1 MSNILKF
8 LENVKNNMQESDKNL
23 IFSNNLKFLRNNAAL
38 SQVELAGILQM
49 SRGAIGNYETG
60 KEPGKK
66 ELKKIADYF
75 NVSVHELL
83 YERLNV
89 NRTEFV
95 FQVAEKAYQYNQ
107 EDGIPVVTQISANVK
122 GYEEKEV
129 IKYETIEMGIK
140 GMFFL
145 VMADSYL
152 MDGSVK
158 SIKQGDML
166 LIDPK
171 IEVFY
176 PGDLVAV
183 ITISQRQWVRYVEEI
198 QEEYIKLQGNITL
211 ARKSEIAAIYRVVKV
226 RPVDFNV

>member
-1 MSNILKF
+1 
-8 LENVKNNMQESDKNL
+8 MQETEKNL

-38 SQVELAGILQM
+38 SQVELAGILKM

-66 ELKKIADYF
+66 ELKRIADYF
-75 NVSVHELL
+75 NVSVHDLL
-83 YERLNV
+83 YTMLNI
-89 NRTEFV
+89 NRSEFV
-95 FQVAEKAYQYNQ
+95 ERVAEKVHQYNK
-107 EDGIPVVTQISANVK
+107 ENGIPVVMQISANQK

-129 IKYETIEMGIK
+129 IKHEPIEMGVE

-145 VMADSYL
+145 VMTDNYL
-152 MDGSVK
+152 MDGSIK

-166 LIDPK
+166 LIDPEIK
-171 IEVFY
+171 AFY

-183 ITISQRQWVRYVEEI
+183 ITTTNRQWVRYVEEI
-198 QEEYIKLQGNITL
+198 QEEYVKLQGNITL
-211 ARKSEIAAIYRVVKV
+211 ARDKEVSAIYRVVKV

>member
-66 ELKKIADYF
+66 ELKKVADYF

-140 GMFFL
+140 GMFF
-145 VMADSYL
+145 
-152 MDGSVK
+152 
-158 SIKQGDML
+158 
-166 LIDPK
+166 
-171 IEVFY
+171 
-176 PGDLVAV
+176 
-183 ITISQRQWVRYVEEI
+183 IS
-198 QEEYIKLQGNITL
+198 
-211 ARKSEIAAIYRVVKV
+211 
-226 RPVDFNV
+226 